1 MCFFS
6 YLSIFC
12 SSCQSQTHN
21 RAICLDDSGSVKQF
35 LEMITRALCLG
46 CTCCFLFA
54 CSKPAQFSNPDQDLP
69 KATPETEN
77 EPTLATPTPVTS
89 DQPINQ
95 PTPEGVE
102 SPAETVGTLQQKFFN
117 TQDVNARSEIIY
129 ALGELNSVEA
139 MGVLGSLFQNER
151 DEKLKLDILITVQQM
166 EVATAPKISILAAA
180 VRPEQPQT
188 VREEAIDA
196 LADLDEP
203 GALPMLQILATDPD
217 PAIREAAKEALEDAE
232 ESKATPSP

>member
-1 MCFFS
+1 
-6 YLSIFC
+6 
-12 SSCQSQTHN
+12 
-21 RAICLDDSGSVKQF
+21 
-35 LEMITRALCLG
+35 MIARALCLG
-46 CTCCFLFA
+46 CTCFFLFA
-54 CSKPAQFSNPDQDLP
+54 CSKPAQLSSPDQDLP

-77 EPTLATPTPVTS
+77 EPTFATAPPVTS

-95 PTPEGVE
+95 PTPEEVE
-102 SPAETVGTLQQKFFN
+102 SPAETVATLQQKFFN
-117 TQDVNARSEIIY
+117 TQDVNARSEVIY
-129 ALGELNSVEA
+129 ALGELNSSEA
-139 MGVLGSLFQNER
+139 MAVLGSLFQNER

-180 VRPEQPQT
+180 VRSEQPQT

-203 GALPMLQILATDPD
+203 GALPMLQILVTDPD